1 MSKIEGGEFRVKHL
15 ELLLSAV
22 LTRAGIPE
30 EEITELSAERNRV
43 AFQMGGH
50 SYRIFITQY
59 EDDVFGETV
68 TYLLFDEKNALRAR
82 AASKLYHFE
91 IDGERFEQLIPEQLS
106 CEICTGGCP
115 DCYKLRKES

>member
-1 MSKIEGGEFRVKHL
+1 MSGQDLVFHET
-15 ELLLSAV
+15 AV
-22 LTRAGIPE
+22 
-30 EEITELSAERNRV
+30 NY
-43 AFQMGGH
+43 MM
-50 SYRIFITQY
+50 
-59 EDDVFGETV
+59 DDI
-68 TYLLFDEKNALRAR
+68 AR